1 MYSLRFTKHISA
13 TRHYLSFSSWI
24 FQAIR
29 QYLLLED
36 SHENPTKTYFPHG
49 PLYQPTTN
57 PNTLS
62 PIRSFPH
69 D

>member
-13 TRHYLSFSSWI
+13 TRHRIDSNSWI

-29 QYLLLED
+29 QHLLSQD
-36 SHENPTKTYFPHG
+36 SHEDPTKTYFPHG

-57 PNTLS
+57 PNPLP